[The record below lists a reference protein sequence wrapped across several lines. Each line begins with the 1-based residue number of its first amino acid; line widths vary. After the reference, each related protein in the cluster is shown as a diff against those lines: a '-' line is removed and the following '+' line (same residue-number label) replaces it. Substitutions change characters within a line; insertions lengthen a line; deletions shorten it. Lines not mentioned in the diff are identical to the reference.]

1 MDEATRQKF
10 AEYARLKN
18 EEEAIKER
26 LAELGP
32 ELLQVMLDIDGY
44 KTKVETPIGSFT
56 IRKTKEWTYPE
67 AIVNAEEALK
77 IAKKTAQKEDDAT
90 FEENPGLSFRR
101 KTV

>member
-18 EEEAIKER
+18 EAAAIKER
-26 LAELGP
+26 LDTLEP
-32 ELLQVMLDIDGY
+32 DLLQTMLDIDGD
-44 KTKVETPIGSFT
+44 KTKIETPIGSFT
-56 IRKTKEWTYPE
+56 IRQTKTWTYPD

-77 IAKKTAQKEDDAT
+77 IAKKTAQKEGDAT
-90 FEENPGLSFRR
+90 YEENPGLSFRR